1 MAKRWAG
8 SRWATGPLNSMIETS
23 RSEQEKY
30 ECFGIPDYVWTEQ
43 DGVFAREPSGWF
55 RRNWVYR
62 EAAKAAADSFSF
74 PPMDAF
80 GSQEPRL
87 ADSVPAPG

>member
-23 RSEQEKY
+23 GSEQERY

-43 DGVFAREPSGWF
+43 DGVFAREPSGW
-55 RRNWVYR
+55 
-62 EAAKAAADSFSF
+62 
-74 PPMDAF
+74 
-80 GSQEPRL
+80 
-87 ADSVPAPG
+87 APG